1 MVVFLVTGLSCIK
14 AVSKQEL
21 GGRKF
26 FITADDVAPMS
37 GEKEGGDTVSKVE
50 WPLERKVVELL
61 LFCRLLVARGASTWK
76 QGCGSPL
83 I

>member
-21 GGRKF
+21 GGKKF
-26 FITADDVAPMS
+26 FITADDAAAMS

-50 WPLERKVVELL
+50 WPLERKVELL

-76 QGCGSPL
+76 QGC
-83 I
+83 

>member
-1 MVVFLVTGLSCIK
+1 MVVSLVTGLSCIK

-26 FITADDVAPMS
+26 FITADVDVAAMS

-50 WPLERKVVELL
+50 WPLERKVELL

-76 QGCGSPL
+76 QGCGSAL